1 MDSRSHPGQRL
12 KLCLAAH
19 HGNFTPP
26 RISPSYP
33 IRDRSTNAGA
43 VIAKQIGHDL
53 LSGRSD
59 PLPTLFAAFMQIL
72 CTGGSSRSLQ
82 CCCPFSVF
90 TRHTNGCISVSG
102 YSLEKVREKAF
113 SGSRKSSPHYLSS
126 FANPSGTKNQKLPI
140 MSNNIL
146 SFDSILLRCL
156 LTPLCVNPT

>member
-1 MDSRSHPGQRL
+1 MISDHPGQKL

-26 RISPSYP
+26 RISPSCP
-33 IRDRSTNAGA
+33 FRDRSTNAGA
-43 VIAKQIGHDL
+43 VIARQIGHDL

-59 PLPTLFAAFMQIL
+59 PLPTLLAAFMQIL
-72 CTGGSSRSLQ
+72 CTDGSSRSLQ
-82 CCCPFSVF
+82 CRCPFSIF

-102 YSLEKVREKAF
+102 YSLWKVHEKAF

-146 SFDSILLRCL
+146 SFDKILLRCL
-156 LTPLCVNPT
+156 LTPRCVRPT